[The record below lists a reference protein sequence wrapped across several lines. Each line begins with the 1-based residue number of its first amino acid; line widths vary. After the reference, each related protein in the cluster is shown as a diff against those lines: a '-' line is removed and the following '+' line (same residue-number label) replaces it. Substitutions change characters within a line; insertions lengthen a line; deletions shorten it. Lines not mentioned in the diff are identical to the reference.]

1 MGTKRK
7 NRYWKTEVNIG
18 VLLVIKT
25 NTQYLTASVFSPY
38 LFSLVTSF
46 CQKNNCILLTNKLDL
61 TGKNQNG
68 FKHNKSNA
76 TATAGALLQSII
88 SSAVDDKCFVIM
100 GSLDLSVTFDLV
112 NFFRKKIK
120 DNGNAHGRY

>member
-68 FKHNKSNA
+68 FKYNKSNP
-76 TATAGALLQSII
+76 TATAGALLQSNPVQLMIN
-88 SSAVDDKCFVIM
+88 VLLLWV
-100 GSLDLSVTFDLV
+100 VWTLV
-112 NFFRKKIK
+112 
-120 DNGNAHGRY
+120 